1 MPNFF
6 FFHVSFFCLFP
17 FYSFFNKINYS
28 STFLKKIM
36 TDKDKSLNIPNLH
49 PDHRG
54 LSSPEG
60 SPSQTNGYLQDPDA
74 QLSQSFK
81 DRIETFVGSYSRTS
95 MMHMAEN
102 VMVSEGGMVS
112 FFFYR

>member
-1 MPNFF
+1 
-6 FFHVSFFCLFP
+6 
-17 FYSFFNKINYS
+17 
-28 STFLKKIM
+28 M
-36 TDKDKSLNIPNLH
+36 TDKDNSLHIPNLH

-54 LSSPEG
+54 TSPEG
-60 SPSQTNGYLQDPDA
+60 SPSQRAGYFQDPDA

-102 VMVSEGGMVS
+102 VMVSEGGMTDEEDDFDTTSVHS
-112 FFFYR
+112 SYLPRYIS

>member
-1 MPNFF
+1 
-6 FFHVSFFCLFP
+6 
-17 FYSFFNKINYS
+17 
-28 STFLKKIM
+28 M

-112 FFFYR
+112 FFFFYIDRKSNI

>member
-1 MPNFF
+1 
-6 FFHVSFFCLFP
+6 
-17 FYSFFNKINYS
+17 
-28 STFLKKIM
+28 M
-36 TDKDKSLNIPNLH
+36 TDKDNSLHIPNLH

-54 LSSPEG
+54 SSPEG
-60 SPSQTNGYLQDPDA
+60 SPSQTAGYFQDPDA

-112 FFFYR
+112 FPLYSSEISL